1 MAGFVGNDLYFS
13 DPYNPHAW
21 KRAYNLKTKADCVGL
36 GVGSLGLVCVTK
48 GIPELVF
55 GTHPD
60 SLQQDDINT
69 PQAGI
74 SKRSVITFGDVV
86 KAVIYASPDGMVM
99 IDGSGATRVTR
110 GYYEKKDWAELSPE
124 TMEKFGSMSS
134 QELVEAYI
142 QHRANNPQEAAPVA
156 DLSDSQVNYIKNQA
170 GGEESYNTLVSW
182 AGENLPDQYV
192 AAFDNIVESG
202 NVEAITIAVAG
213 LRSQYEQV
221 NGYEGKMLSGKGA
234 PQQVDAFRSQAEVV
248 QAMADPRYDND
259 PAYRNDVFE
268 KLSRSNIDY

>member
-1 MAGFVGNDLYFS
+1 MATLTYDPTPADQPEFS
-13 DPYNPHAW
+13 EE
-21 KRAYNLKTKADCVGL
+21 
-36 GVGSLGLVCVTK
+36 
-48 GIPELVF
+48 EL
-55 GTHPD
+55 D
-60 SLQQDDINT
+60 SLQRGEEMQESEQQLLAGKYQNAEELEKAYIELQQKLGGKEEEDGT
-69 PQAGI
+69 PSSVEEETEEEEVEVSAGE
-74 SKRSVITFGDVV
+74 VLITD
-86 KAVIYASPDGMVM
+86 ASQEFAE
-99 IDGSGATRVTR
+99 SG
-110 GYYEKKDWAELSPE
+110 ELSPE

-134 QELVEAYI
+134 QELVEAYM

-182 AGENLPDQYV
+182 AGENLPEQYV

-221 NGYEGKMLSGKGA
+221 NGYEGQMLSGKGA